1 MKRKDESTHANDLD
15 DMRER
20 YGDRLGKM
28 EEQKIENIEQFLE
41 EVRKL
46 RERTASHL
54 LTDEELRA
62 MKDFGRP

>member
-1 MKRKDESTHANDLD
+1 MEYKDNSIKIADLD
-15 DMRER
+15 NMRKR
-20 YGDRLGKM
+20 DGDHFGEIEK
-28 EEQKIENIEQFLE
+28 QKIENIEQFLE

-46 RERTASHL
+46 REKTAGHL